1 MSPDAYVPNISIDH
15 ASSRPLHAQISE
27 PIAELIQSGE
37 LAPGTRIEDEVSMAK
52 RLQVSRPTARRAL
65 ETLVQLGLVTR
76 RRGVGTQVA
85 PRHVHRSLSLTSL
98 FDDLETSGAKPRT
111 NVLSHSVETAPDV
124 VAKELGLEMGATAT
138 RIRRLRFAFDEPI
151 AILTNWLPNDL
162 APTAQEL
169 ESNGLYTFLRERGA
183 APIVGQQ
190 RFSARLASSTEAK
203 LLHERPGSALL
214 TVHRTAYDESNRVV
228 EMGDHVYRASIYSY
242 ESAIR
247 A

>member
-15 ASSRPLHAQISE
+15 TSSRPLHAQISE

-98 FDDLETSGAKPRT
+98 FDDLSASGAAPRT
-111 NVLSHSVETAPDV
+111 EVLAHSTEVAPDV
-124 VAKELGLEMGATAT
+124 IANELGLEPGTPVT
-138 RIRRLRFAFDEPI
+138 RIRRLRYAFDEPI
-151 AILTNWLPNDL
+151 AILTNWVPADL
-162 APTAQEL
+162 APTAEEL
-169 ESNGLYTFLRERGA
+169 EKNGLYTFLRDRGA
-183 APIVGQQ
+183 APVVGHQ
-190 RFSARLASSTEAK
+190 RFSARLASTSEAK

-228 EMGDHVYRASIYSY
+228 EVGDHVYRASIYSY